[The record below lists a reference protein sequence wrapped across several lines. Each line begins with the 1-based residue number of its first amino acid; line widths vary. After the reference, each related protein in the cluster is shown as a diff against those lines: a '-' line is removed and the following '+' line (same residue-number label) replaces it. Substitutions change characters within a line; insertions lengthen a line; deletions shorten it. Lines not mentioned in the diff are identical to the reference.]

1 MIIKLRI
8 FVDLAIYLFIYFYYM
23 KDIKCPSCG
32 KTFRIDPSSF
42 DEILSQIKNE
52 EFSNQVNE
60 RIKLAEE
67 EKLKEIQLAKK
78 QLQLK
83 TVIDKQD
90 MERTIIEL
98 KSKLDSADKDK
109 TIAINEFKLSNEN
122 KIRSLNNEID
132 KLNKDLSNQA
142 KLEKLLREKEIIN
155 AVNHIEKE
163 KTELKLSIEK
173 IKQEKLNNEKE
184 IENRYEE
191 IIKERDLKI
200 SDLRDMHLKLSTKM
214 QGETLEKHCEN
225 EFNKLRSTG
234 FQTSIFEKDNDISTG
249 SKGDYI
255 FKEYDTNNIEI
266 ISIMFEMKNESST
279 TANKR
284 KNEDFF
290 KELDKDR
297 NEKSC
302 EYAVLVSLLEQ
313 DSDLYNSGIVD
324 VSHRYPKMYVIRPQ
338 FFIPIISLLRN
349 ASLNSLKY
357 KRELEIEKAK
367 KVDITNFENTLN
379 QFKNAVGNNV
389 RLASDRFKEAIS
401 GIDKT
406 IKQLEK
412 TKEALLLSE
421 QHLQRAN
428 TKSQDLSVKKLTYN
442 NPTMRKEFKNLDET

>member
-1 MIIKLRI
+1 
-8 FVDLAIYLFIYFYYM
+8 M

-60 RIKLAEE
+60 RIKLVEE

-173 IKQEKLNNEKE
+173 IKQEQLNNEKE
-184 IENRYEE
+184 IENRYQE

>member
-1 MIIKLRI
+1 
-8 FVDLAIYLFIYFYYM
+8 M
-23 KDIKCPSCG
+23 KDIRCPSCG
-32 KTFRIDPSSF
+32 KTFKIDPSSF
-42 DEILSQIKNE
+42 DEILTQIKNE
-52 EFSNQVNE
+52 EFLNQVNE
-60 RIKLAEE
+60 RIKFVEE
-67 EKLKEIQLAKK
+67 EKSKEIELAKK
-78 QLQLK
+78 QMQLK
-83 TVIDKQD
+83 MVIEKKD
-90 MERTIIEL
+90 MEKKIIDLE
-98 KSKLDSADKDK
+98 SKLDSADKDK
-109 TIAINEFKLSNEN
+109 IIAINEFKLSNEH
-122 KIRSLNNEID
+122 KIKSLNNEID
-132 KLNKDLSNQA
+132 KLNSDLSNQA

-155 AVNHIEKE
+155 AINHIEKE

-173 IKQEKLNNEKE
+173 IKQEKFKNEKV
-184 IENRYEE
+184 IENRYLE

-255 FKEYDTNNIEI
+255 FREFDNENIEI
-266 ISIMFEMKNESST
+266 ISIMFEMKNENST
-279 TANKR
+279 TTNKR
-284 KNEDFF
+284 RNEDFF

-324 VSHRYPKMYVIRPQ
+324 VSHRFPKMYVIRPQ

-349 ASLNSLKY
+349 ASLKSLKY
-357 KRELEIEKAK
+357 KKELEIEKAK
-367 KVDITNFENTLN
+367 KVDITNFENTLS

-428 TKSQDLSVKKLTYN
+428 TKSQDLTVKKLTYN
-442 NPTMRKEFKNLDET
+442 NPTMRKEFKNLEETEY

>member
-1 MIIKLRI
+1 
-8 FVDLAIYLFIYFYYM
+8 M
-23 KDIKCPSCG
+23 KDIRCPSCG
-32 KTFRIDPSSF
+32 KTFKIDPSSF
-42 DEILSQIKNE
+42 DEILTQIKNE
-52 EFSNQVNE
+52 EFLNQVNE
-60 RIKLAEE
+60 RIKFVEE
-67 EKLKEIQLAKK
+67 EKSKEIELAKK
-78 QLQLK
+78 QMHLK
-83 TVIDKQD
+83 MVIEKKD
-90 MERTIIEL
+90 MEKKIIDLE
-98 KSKLDSADKDK
+98 SKLDSADKDK
-109 TIAINEFKLSNEN
+109 IIAINEFKLSNEH
-122 KIRSLNNEID
+122 KIKSLNNEID
-132 KLNKDLSNQA
+132 KLNSDLSNQA

-155 AVNHIEKE
+155 AINHIEKE
-163 KTELKLSIEK
+163 KTELKISIEK
-173 IKQEKLNNEKE
+173 IKQEKFNNEKL
-184 IENRYEE
+184 IENRYLE

-234 FQTSIFEKDNDISTG
+234 FQKSIFEKDNDISTG

-255 FKEYDTNNIEI
+255 FREFDNENIEI
-266 ISIMFEMKNESST
+266 ISIMFEMKNENST
-279 TANKR
+279 TTNKR
-284 KNEDFF
+284 RNEDFF

-313 DSDLYNSGIVD
+313 DSDLYNTGIVD

-349 ASLNSLKY
+349 ASLKSLKY
-357 KRELEIEKAK
+357 KKELEIEKAK
-367 KVDITNFENTLN
+367 KVDITNFENTLS

-428 TKSQDLSVKKLTYN
+428 TKSQDLTVKKLTYN
-442 NPTMRKEFKNLDET
+442 NPTMRKEFKNLEETEY

>member
-1 MIIKLRI
+1 
-8 FVDLAIYLFIYFYYM
+8 M
-23 KDIKCPSCG
+23 KDIRCPSCG
-32 KTFRIDPSSF
+32 KTFKIDPSSF
-42 DEILSQIKNE
+42 DEILTQIKNE
-52 EFSNQVNE
+52 EFLNQVNE
-60 RIKLAEE
+60 RIKFVEE
-67 EKLKEIQLAKK
+67 EKSKEIELAKK
-78 QLQLK
+78 QMQLK
-83 TVIDKQD
+83 MVIEKKD
-90 MERTIIEL
+90 MEKKIIDLE
-98 KSKLDSADKDK
+98 SKLDSADKDK
-109 TIAINEFKLSNEN
+109 IIAINEFKLSNEH
-122 KIRSLNNEID
+122 KIKSLNNEID
-132 KLNKDLSNQA
+132 KLNSDLSNQA

-155 AVNHIEKE
+155 AINQIEKE

-173 IKQEKLNNEKE
+173 IKQEKFKNEKV
-184 IENRYEE
+184 IENRYLE

-255 FKEYDTNNIEI
+255 FREFDNENIEI
-266 ISIMFEMKNESST
+266 ISIMFEMKNENST
-279 TANKR
+279 TTNKR
-284 KNEDFF
+284 RNEDFF

-324 VSHRYPKMYVIRPQ
+324 VSHRFPKMYVIRPQ

-349 ASLNSLKY
+349 ASLKSLKY
-357 KRELEIEKAK
+357 KKELEIEKAK
-367 KVDITNFENTLN
+367 KVDITNFENTLS

-428 TKSQDLSVKKLTYN
+428 TKSQDLTVKKLTYN
-442 NPTMRKEFKNLDET
+442 NPTMRKEFKNLEETEY

>member
-1 MIIKLRI
+1 
-8 FVDLAIYLFIYFYYM
+8 M
-23 KDIKCPSCG
+23 KDIKCPNCG
-32 KTFRIDPSSF
+32 KTFKIDPSSF

-60 RIKLAEE
+60 RIKFAEE
-67 EKLKEIQLAKK
+67 EKLKEIELAKK
-78 QLQLK
+78 QMQLK
-83 TVIDKQD
+83 MVIEKKD
-90 MERTIIEL
+90 MEKKIIDLE
-98 KSKLDSADKDK
+98 SKLDSADKDK
-109 TIAINEFKLSNEN
+109 IIAINEFKLSNEH
-122 KIRSLNNEID
+122 KIKSLKTEID
-132 KLNKDLSNQA
+132 KLNIDLNNQA

-155 AVNHIEKE
+155 AINQIEKE

-173 IKQEKLNNEKE
+173 IKQEKFKNEKI
-184 IENRYEE
+184 IENRYLE

-234 FQTSIFEKDNDISTG
+234 FQKSIFEKDNDISTG

-255 FKEYDTNNIEI
+255 FREFDNENIEI
-266 ISIMFEMKNESST
+266 ISIMFEMKNENST
-279 TANKR
+279 TSNKR
-284 KNEDFF
+284 RNEDFF

-324 VSHRYPKMYVIRPQ
+324 VSHRFPKMYVIRPQ

-349 ASLNSLKY
+349 ASLKSLKY
-357 KRELEIEKAK
+357 KRELEVEKAK
-367 KVDITNFENTLN
+367 KVDITNFENTLS

-389 RLASDRFKEAIS
+389 RLASDRFKEAIL

-428 TKSQDLSVKKLTYN
+428 TKSQDLTVKKLTYN
-442 NPTMRKEFKNLDET
+442 NPTMRKEFKNLD

>member
-1 MIIKLRI
+1 
-8 FVDLAIYLFIYFYYM
+8 M
-23 KDIKCPSCG
+23 KDIRCPSCG
-32 KTFRIDPSSF
+32 KTFKIDPSSF

-52 EFSNQVNE
+52 EFLNQVNE
-60 RIKLAEE
+60 RMQLAEE
-67 EKLKEIQLAKK
+67 EKFKEIELAKK
-78 QLQLK
+78 QMQL
-83 TVIDKQD
+83 TMVIEKKD
-90 MERTIIEL
+90 MEKKILDLE
-98 KSKLDSADKDK
+98 SKLDSAAKDK
-109 TIAINEFKLSNEN
+109 RIAISEFKLSTEN
-122 KIRSLNNEID
+122 KIKSLNNEIN
-132 KLNKDLSNQA
+132 KLNSDLCNQA

-155 AVNHIEKE
+155 AVNSIEKE

-173 IKQEKLNNEKE
+173 IKQEKFNNEKE
-184 IENRYEE
+184 LETRYLE

-225 EFNKLRSTG
+225 EFNKFRSTG
-234 FQTSIFEKDNDISTG
+234 FQSSIFEKDNDISSG

-255 FKEYDTNNIEI
+255 FREFDNQNIEI
-266 ISIMFEMKNESST
+266 ISIMFEMKNENLT
-279 TANKR
+279 TTNKR

-313 DSDLYNSGIVD
+313 DSELYNSGIVD

-349 ASLNSLKY
+349 ASYKSLKY

-442 NPTMRKEFKNLDET
+442 NPTMKKEFKNLEETEY